1 MEKRTFNQ
9 IFKQMLNCITI
20 MFKQMLNRAT
30 IVSPT
35 SFAWRRR
42 LFSWQEDLVSQL
54 QDIPRDVILS
64 VEPMVV
70 ETKSGGCFFCKINIF
85 PTF

>member
-9 IFKQMLNCITI
+9 IFKQMLNCMTI
-20 MFKQMLNRAT
+20 MFKQMLNLAT

-54 QDIPRDVILS
+54 RDVILS
-64 VEPMVV
+64 VEHDRWWWKPNP
-70 ETKSGGCFFCKINIF
+70 EGAFFCKIELF